1 MKIFEVCFKNDNE
14 ARVNY
19 YNVQFIQIY
28 NMQTEKIMQNIQ
40 KYVNKIL
47 SIRLIDRHLTIKYFH
62 KII

>member
-47 SIRLIDRHLTIKYFH
+47 SIRLIERPSFDNKVFS
-62 KII
+62 

>member
-28 NMQTEKIMQNIQ
+28 NMQTEKIM
-40 KYVNKIL
+40 
-47 SIRLIDRHLTIKYFH
+47 
-62 KII
+62 